1 VAGRSPYIQSYTVHM
16 YGNLWQGNHQKIRS
30 YTVHMYGVLWQGN
43 HQKYGHP
50 RCICTVICGREI
62 TRNTV
67 IHGAYVRCFVA
78 GKSPNIRSY
87 GVFRYAVFLYVR
99 FWLTLVIHGAY
110 VRFWPTL
117 HMHHEQPM
125 PKPQFASTQTPPV
138 IKYKPIRLLVGKDQP
153 DCPKV
158 LSFGQPSPTRAA
170 N

>member
-1 VAGRSPYIQSYTVHM
+1 MARTIYSRCV
-16 YGNLWQGNHQKIRS
+16 YGILWQGDHHTYS
-30 YTVHMYGVLWQGN
+30 HT
-43 HQKYGHP
+43 
-50 RCICTVICGREI
+50 RCICTVICGREITRKYGHTRCICTVFCGREI